1 MEGKEEEGSAVAVAD
16 APCSSQTCGVERR
29 GGGVLVK
36 SRCARCS
43 RAAVLLVRR
52 GIAGHH
58 GTTAAFWG
66 ASYLK
71 NTNNHHRIDLGH
83 SFPCPTPGFR
93 RFGYALRSWPEVG
106 FPIGADVANR
116 MARASSCFTVR
127 PSPRRR
133 ACDGVFALGRM
144 IQNL

>member
-1 MEGKEEEGSAVAVAD
+1 MERKEEEGSTATVVD
-16 APCSSQTCGVERR
+16 APCSSQPCGVEKR

-43 RAAVLLVRR
+43 RAAVLLVRC

-71 NTNNHHRIDLGH
+71 NTNKPPSHCPRALVPVPGARISAVWL
-83 SFPCPTPGFR
+83 CPPVL
-93 RFGYALRSWPEVG
+93 A
-106 FPIGADVANR
+106 
-116 MARASSCFTVR
+116 
-127 PSPRRR
+127 
-133 ACDGVFALGRM
+133 
-144 IQNL
+144 